1 MCLVDLNEVSC
12 DRAINTDTNG
22 EKDLWCSST
31 VQLLST
37 DVNGRICGTQA
48 SIYNS
53 AAINTDTSECVLKS
67 PIRIRLSLAIE
78 LSRHIVTC
86 LADEQ

>member
-1 MCLVDLNEVSC
+1 MRLVNLNEVSC

-37 DVNGRICGTQA
+37 DVNGRICDTLA
-48 SIYNS
+48 SIYYITVKIKDVSCMTPFSIIKYWNYS
-53 AAINTDTSECVLKS
+53 YLLGRHFKS
-67 PIRIRLSLAIE
+67 
-78 LSRHIVTC
+78 
-86 LADEQ
+86 